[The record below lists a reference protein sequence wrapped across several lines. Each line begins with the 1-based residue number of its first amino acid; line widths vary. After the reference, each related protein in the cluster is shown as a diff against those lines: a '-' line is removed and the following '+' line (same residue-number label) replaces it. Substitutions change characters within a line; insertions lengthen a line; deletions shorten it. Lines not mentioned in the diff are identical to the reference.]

1 MGGRYH
7 RRLLGMEGRKNATD
21 EELLGLYKN
30 GWFINQIRRHYKVGL
45 PRLRRIAREHEETI
59 AVENRA

>member
-7 RRLLGMEGRKNATD
+7 RRLSGMEGRKNATD

-45 PRLRRIAREHEETI
+45 ARLRWIVREYEE
-59 AVENRA
+59 AVVAENRV